1 MRDAERLRLYAQL
14 TFSNQKALSASLM
27 EAESNSRRWES
38 EAKEATKRAVRA
50 EVKRE
55 AARHEVAMARLD
67 TEAGSSAR
75 A

>member
-1 MRDAERLRLYAQL
+1 MLSRRFP
-14 TFSNQKALSASLM
+14 TQKALSASLM

-55 AARHEVAMARLD
+55 ALVMK
-67 TEAGSSAR
+67 
-75 A
+75 